1 MSKAATLTLNQLGTA
16 RAQQLRQ
23 RQLLSL
29 VDLYTQFGF
38 NHDTP
43 EASWPMVVQITKI
56 QNKTIRELLRA
67 KFKHIREQLQIYKR
81 SNEYIGGFAR
91 NIRQQFRDLQTRVSS
106 ELQELESEREARL
119 RGTRINVH
127 MNTRKPRKS
136 TKRKLQGKK

>member
-1 MSKAATLTLNQLGTA
+1 MTEAALTLSQLSTA
-16 RAQQLRQ
+16 RRQQLRQ

-29 VDLYTQFGF
+29 VDLYTEFGF

-43 EASWPMVVQITKI
+43 EASWSMVVRITKI
-56 QNKTIRELLRA
+56 KNKTIRELLRA

-91 NIRQQFRDLQTRVSS
+91 NIRQQFRDLQTRVTH

-119 RGTRINVH
+119 SGTRINVH
-127 MNTRKPRKS
+127 MNTRKTRKTRKS
-136 TKRKLQGKK
+136 SG